1 MILKFNVYYLGSII
15 NSREF
20 TNNLALNDKKI
31 YIILH
36 GLFGRGKNWHQIA
49 KTLSTKVSEIFITID
64 LRNHG
69 DSISSENLTYT
80 LMAQDIFTFIK
91 ELNLNK
97 VSIIGH
103 SMGGK
108 VAMMFTLMHKNLIE
122 NLIIVDIAPVKYL
135 LNEKEIVDHL
145 LEIDIENISSRK
157 EAETKLDKKL
167 KNKNL
172 TLFLLQNLIKTDA
185 SYKWLINLKILKNS
199 MNELRDFPINNFIEF
214 NRPILCIFG
223 ENSNY
228 VTPENKSDFRKFFPK
243 VIFHQFQNTGH
254 WLHAEKP
261 KEFVE
266 KIVNYLISNQ

>member
-1 MILKFNVYYLGSII
+1 MILKFNVYYLGTII

-20 TNNLALNDKKI
+20 TNSLALNNKKI
-31 YIILH
+31 FIILH

-69 DSISSENLTYT
+69 ESISSENLTYT

-172 TLFLLQNLIKTDA
+172 TLFLLQNLIKTND
-185 SYKWLINLKILKNS
+185 SYKWLINLEILKNS

-228 VTPENKSDFRKFFPK
+228 VTSENMLDFRKFFPK

-261 KEFVE
+261 KEFME

>member
-1 MILKFNVYYLGSII
+1 MILKFNVYYLGTII

-20 TNNLALNDKKI
+20 TNSLALNNKKI
-31 YIILH
+31 FIILH

-172 TLFLLQNLIKTDA
+172 TLFLLQNLIKTDD

-228 VTPENKSDFRKFFPK
+228 VTLENKSDFRKFFPK